1 MKNPKGYDK
10 HKKMIRRSILPT
22 IKNKIMLL
30 NKKISIWYFIRE
42 IRSQVLFIGL
52 FAVGIGMLDMLPGFR
67 KISLPLNIPALLGTA
82 VSLLLAFRTS
92 QSYERWWEARTVWG
106 GIVNDSRTFIRLLM
120 QFLPAGEEKIIK
132 DFAERQI
139 IWNYAIGESLRKL
152 PFSKKVQDYLDE
164 HQIQAVNIPNALL
177 DAHSKQL
184 KDIVSRKGIT
194 DFQQMQLN
202 DILTRLCDS
211 MGKCERL
218 KNTVFPRSYSIL
230 LHILIYVFAAILP
243 FGLDDSQLIVEIV
256 ITFLIPMMFIA
267 IEKTSIIMQDPF
279 ENTPVDTPM
288 TSLAQTI
295 EINIRQMAGEQNV
308 PSKKENPLYYEM

>member
-1 MKNPKGYDK
+1 
-10 HKKMIRRSILPT
+10 
-22 IKNKIMLL
+22 MLL
-30 NKKISIWYFIRE
+30 NKKISVWYFIRE
-42 IRSQVLFIGL
+42 IKSQILFIGI
-52 FAVGIGMLDMLPGFR
+52 FAVAIGLLDMLPGFR

-106 GIVNDSRTFIRLLM
+106 AVVNDSRTFVRLVI
-120 QFLPAGEEKIIK
+120 QFMPAGDDKTIK

-139 IWNYAIGESLRKL
+139 TWTYALGESLRKQ
-152 PFSKKVQDYLDE
+152 PFSEKVQEYLDRN
-164 HQIQAVNIPNALL
+164 HINGMNIPNALL

-184 KDIVSRKGIT
+184 KEIAPTKELT

-202 DILTRLCDS
+202 DIVTRLCDS

-230 LHILIYVFAAILP
+230 VHILIYVFAAILP
-243 FGLDDSQLIVEIV
+243 FGLDDSQLVVEIA
-256 ITFLIPMMFIA
+256 ITFLIPIMFIA

-279 ENTPVDTPM
+279 ENGPVDTPM

-295 EINIRQMAGEQNV
+295 EINIRQMIGEQNV
-308 PSKKENPLYYEM
+308 PLKKENTSYYEM

>member
-1 MKNPKGYDK
+1 
-10 HKKMIRRSILPT
+10 
-22 IKNKIMLL
+22 MLL
-30 NKKISIWYFIRE
+30 NKRISIGYFLRGIQ
-42 IRSQVLFIGL
+42 SQILFIGI
-52 FAVGIGMLDMLPGFR
+52 FAVAIGLLDMLPWFR

-106 GIVNDSRTFIRLLM
+106 AIVNDSRSLVRLVI
-120 QFLPAGEEKIIK
+120 QFLPAGEDKTIK

-139 IWNYAIGESLRKL
+139 IWTYALGESLRKQ
-152 PFSKKVQDYLDE
+152 PFSEKVQEYLKKNT
-164 HQIQAVNIPNALL
+164 ISALNIPNALL

-184 KDIVSRKGIT
+184 KEIAVSKGLT

-202 DILTRLCDS
+202 DMITRLCDS

-218 KNTVFPRSYSIL
+218 KNTVFPRSYSVL
-230 LHILIYVFAAILP
+230 VHILIYVFAAILP
-243 FGLDDSQLIVEIV
+243 FGLDDSQLAIEIG
-256 ITFLIPMMFIA
+256 ITFLIPIVFIA

-295 EINIRQMAGEQNV
+295 EINIRQMTGEQNV
-308 PSKKENPLYYEM
+308 PLKKENTLYYEM